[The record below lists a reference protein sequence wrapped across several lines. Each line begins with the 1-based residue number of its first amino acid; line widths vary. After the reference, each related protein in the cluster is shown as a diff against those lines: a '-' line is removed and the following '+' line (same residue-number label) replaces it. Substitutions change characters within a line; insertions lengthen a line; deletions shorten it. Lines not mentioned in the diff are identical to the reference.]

1 MRLPPI
7 PRVSIASKLAPTL
20 DRCVHK
26 ICITEINCGSEL
38 ARDEASK
45 NTETRNQAQTET
57 KKKLKTNPTPTNH
70 TSERRIAQ
78 SAR

>member
-7 PRVSIASKLAPTL
+7 PEKSGDGPDPIASLLAM
-20 DRCVHK
+20 
-26 ICITEINCGSEL
+26 GS
-38 ARDEASK
+38 AQTPGFK
-45 NTETRNQAQTET
+45 NQAQTET
-57 KKKLKTNPTPTNH
+57 KKKLKTNPAPTNH